1 MRVLVLCLVY
11 AAGNTAFAGEF
22 AVLASGARLYV
33 DRHEADAA
41 KVRLYHGSDF
51 LEMNA
56 SAVKGFEPD
65 DSPPLPPPP
74 PAAAPTTPEPRELP
88 PPPPTALEP
97 ADAPAHRY
105 RPPPQPVR
113 SRMAP
118 RSALSGPPLSPQS
131 PLSLMQSLP

>member
-1 MRVLVLCLVY
+1 MRFLALCLLY
-11 AAGNTAFAGEF
+11 AAGNMAFAGEF

-65 DSPPLPPPP
+65 DAVPPK
-74 PAAAPTTPEPRELP
+74 PAAAAAAPESPSPSTPAATPLEL
-88 PPPPTALEP
+88 
-97 ADAPAHRY
+97 ADAAADKYGLPRAL
-105 RPPPQPVR
+105 VR
-113 SRMAP
+113 SVMTAE
-118 RSALSGPPLSPQS
+118 S
-131 PLSLMQSLP
+131 